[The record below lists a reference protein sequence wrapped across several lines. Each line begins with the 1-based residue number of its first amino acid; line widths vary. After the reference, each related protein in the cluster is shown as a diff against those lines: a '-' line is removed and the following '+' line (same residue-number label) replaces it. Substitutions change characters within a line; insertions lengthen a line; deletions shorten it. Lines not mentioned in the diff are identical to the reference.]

1 MSGDTVTARFNYTAR
16 KRIDQEDVTVSFE
29 SRDGKSFVTAS
40 IAHEALLDLPLEATV
55 TLEVYRRTTTEEF
68 SMGTVASLQSISEAE
83 TREFPDLQGAL
94 ARVKVVAVESQRR
107 GQILAAAE
115 QLRPAGVGNEP
126 GKPPPLLLFKPSSSL
141 DQEVWALDL
150 EEEVPTVLLNER
162 LEDWYG
168 LAKSQPFASLVYPE
182 VVRRIARWIAD
193 ELVGEDE
200 PTAIQ
205 AAWLKFFRNH
215 GAPHTGRELEEPEDK
230 ERWSDE
236 CAKKFAIRNQF
247 VDKYI
252 TEKED

>member
-16 KRIDQEDVTVSFE
+16 KRINQEDVTVSFN

-40 IAHEALLDLPLEATV
+40 IAHEALLDLPPDATV
-55 TLEVYRRTTTEEF
+55 TLEVYRRTSTEEF
-68 SMGTVASLQSISEAE
+68 SLGTVGALQSISEAE
-83 TREFPDLQGAL
+83 AQEFPDLQGAL
-94 ARVKVVAVESQRR
+94 ARLKVVSVDSQRR

-115 QLRPAGVGNEP
+115 QLRPAGVGNEA
-126 GKPPPLLLFKPSSSL
+126 GIPPPLLLFKPSSSL

-150 EEEVPTVLLNER
+150 EEEVPTVLMNDR

-168 LAKSQPFASLVYPE
+168 LAKSQSFGSLVYPE
-182 VVRRIARWIAD
+182 LVRRIARWIAD

-205 AAWLKFFRNH
+205 AAWLKFFRIL
-215 GAPHTGRELEEPEDK
+215 GTPHTGQELEESEDK

-236 CAKKFAIRNQF
+236 CAKKFAIRHQF
-247 VDKYI
+247 VDNYI
-252 TEKED
+252 TTMED